1 MPQQGLTNFAEEGI
15 LDYLFGAVPFA
26 APGTLHFGLHV
37 GAAAPNYETA
47 AGIQEPPTAA
57 GYARS
62 PIANNAG
69 NFPAAV
75 QNADDAAEKSNGVD
89 IPFNQATADWG
100 HVTHWFIAN
109 GPDAGADV
117 LAIGILD
124 VPKDVLA
131 NDTASFANGN
141 IVITLN

>member
-1 MPQQGLTNFAEEGI
+1 MPQQGLTNYAEEGI
-15 LDYLFGAVPFA
+15 LDYLFGAQPFP
-26 APGTLHFGLHV
+26 APPILHFGLHV
-37 GAAAPNYETA
+37 GPTVPNYETG
-47 AGIQEPPTAA
+47 AGLVEPPTAA

-62 PIANNAG
+62 PIDNTAG

-75 QNADDAAEKSNGVD
+75 QNVNDAAEKHNGGD
-89 IPFNQATADWG
+89 IPFPQATDNWG
-100 HVTHWFIAN
+100 NITHWFIAD
-109 GPDAGADV
+109 GPTTADNV

-124 VPKDVLA
+124 VAKDVLA